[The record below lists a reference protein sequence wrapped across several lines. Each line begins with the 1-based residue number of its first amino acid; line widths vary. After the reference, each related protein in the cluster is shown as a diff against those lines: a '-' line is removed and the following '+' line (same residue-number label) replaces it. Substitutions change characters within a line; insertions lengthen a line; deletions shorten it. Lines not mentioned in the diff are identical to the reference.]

1 MLLSEFS
8 VKRPMVAAVMSLL
21 LVAGGIVAFL
31 QLPLRQYPDID
42 PPVVSIETVYPGA
55 AADIVETRVTEILEE
70 RIAGVEG
77 IETISATSEDGRS
90 NIDLTF
96 YISRDVDAAANDV
109 RDRVS
114 GILDDL
120 PVEADPPEISKVDS
134 NQDVITWLNLVGEGR
149 TVPELT
155 DYAERFL
162 VDRFSAIDGVARVR
176 VGGAQSYA
184 VRIWLD
190 RAEMAAR
197 GVTAGDVEARLRAEN
212 VEFPAGSIESVNRQF
227 TVRVDRAFTDMTDFA
242 GLGILETPEGF
253 QARLGDIA
261 RVEFG
266 VEEERNVFR
275 GNTIPQIGLGIVR
288 QSTANTV
295 EVARDAQAEAAR
307 INESLPEGMRIF
319 ESFDT
324 SVFISG
330 AINEVYKTLGLA
342 AFLVTL
348 VIYLFLGSLRAAFVP
363 ALTLPV
369 ALIGAFLAIWVLGF
383 SINLLT
389 LLALVL
395 AIGLVVDDAIVV
407 LENIFRRMDE
417 YGESPLLAAY
427 RGAGQVGF
435 AVIATTIVLVSV
447 FVPIAFLQGDV
458 GRLFSE
464 FALTIAAAVVISSFV
479 ALTLTPALASKALRP
494 TSSSN
499 QLQRALDNGFKRVR
513 GGYARL
519 LDLVLRAPLVGLVL
533 IGLGAAGSVWSF
545 SQLPQAF
552 APAEDRGAFFVIVR
566 GPEGASHDYMTGYM
580 DEIERRMM
588 PLVEAGEVQRL
599 LLRTPAGFG
608 NVENFNT
615 GIVITVLTDWSQ
627 RRNGF
632 EIMNQVRT
640 DLSDLPGV
648 RAFPV
653 MRQGFGGG
661 AAQKPLQITLGGGSW
676 EELSEW
682 RATLF
687 EAMADRGLDY
697 PGLDW
702 DYKETQP
709 QVRVQIDYDRANA
722 LGVRVAEIGRTLET
736 MLGSRRVTTFLQ
748 EGEEYDVLLEG
759 EQSDQRTPLDMTNIF
774 VRSDDSGRLIP
785 LANVITLRETGGSRV
800 LSRYNRVRAITVE
813 ANLPEGVS
821 LGDALA
827 DVESVIRD
835 VLPEQ
840 VIVDYK
846 GESLDLRQTGS
857 SVMLVF
863 AAGIGIVF
871 LVLAAQFESVRHPL
885 VIMLSVPVATVGGL
899 IALQMAGQSLN
910 LYSQIGLI
918 MLVGL
923 AAKNGILIV
932 EFANQLRD
940 EGQEFLAALSE
951 ASLTRF
957 RPIVMTGVTT
967 IAGATPLVIASGAGA
982 ETRYVIGLVI
992 VGGVLTSTIV
1002 SLLTVPAAYALIAR
1016 GSGSPGDTA
1025 RQLEVE
1031 SERHARGGLPATE
1044 PAE

>member
-1 MLLSEFS
+1 MVLSEFS
-8 VKRPMVAAVMSLL
+8 VKRPMVAIVMSLL

-42 PPVVSIETVYPGA
+42 PPVVSIETIYPGA

-77 IETISATSEDGRS
+77 IETISSSSEDGRS

-96 YISRDVDAAANDV
+96 YISQDVDAAANDV

-114 GILDDL
+114 GILDEL

-162 VDRFSAIDGVARVR
+162 VDRFSAIDGVARIR
-176 VGGAQSYA
+176 IGGAQSYA

-212 VEFPAGSIESVNRQF
+212 VEFPAGSVESVDRQF
-227 TVRVDRAFTDMTDFA
+227 TVRVDRAFVDMSDFEA
-242 GLGILETPEGF
+242 LGILETAEGF
-253 QARLGDIA
+253 RARLGDIA

-275 GNTIPQIGLGIVR
+275 GNTIPQIGLGIIR

-295 EVARDAQAEAAR
+295 AVAQQAQAEAAA
-307 INESLPEGMRIF
+307 INRTLPEGMQIF
-319 ESFDT
+319 ESFDS

-342 AFLVTL
+342 ALLVTI

-363 ALTLPV
+363 ATTLPV
-369 ALIGAFLAIWVLGF
+369 ALIGAFLAIWILGF

-417 YGESPLLAAY
+417 FGETPLLAAY
-427 RGAGQVGF
+427 RGVGQVGF
-435 AVIATTIVLVSV
+435 AVVATTIVLVSV

-464 FALTIAAAVVISSFV
+464 FALTIACAVIISSFV
-479 ALTLTPALASKALRP
+479 ALTLTPALASKILRQGEQ
-494 TSSSN
+494 N
-499 QLQRALDNGFKRVR
+499 NRIQKLLDRGFKKLRNGYGRV
-513 GGYARL
+513 
-519 LDLVLRAPLVGLVL
+519 LDLIIKAPL
-533 IGLGAAGSVWSF
+533 IGLGLILIGALGSVWSF

-552 APAEDRGAFFVIVR
+552 APAEDRGAFFVIVS
-566 GPEGASHDYMTGYM
+566 GPEGASHDYMTDYM
-580 DEIERRMM
+580 AEIERRMM

-599 LLRTPAGFG
+599 LVRTPAGFG
-608 NVENFNT
+608 RVQNFNT

-632 EIMNQVRT
+632 EIMNQVRS

-676 EELSEW
+676 DELSAW
-682 RATLF
+682 RQTLF
-687 EAMADRGLDY
+687 DAMQERGLNY

-709 QVRVQIDYDRANA
+709 QVRVEIDYERANA
-722 LGVRVAEIGRTLET
+722 LGVRVQEIGRTLET

-748 EGEEYDVLLEG
+748 SGEEYDVMLEG
-759 EQSDQRTPLDMTNIF
+759 ERSDQRTPLDMTNIF
-774 VRSDDSGRLIP
+774 VRSDDTGQLIP
-785 LANVITLRETGGSRV
+785 LANVISLRETGGSRV
-800 LSRYNRVRAITVE
+800 LARYNRVRAITVE

-827 DVESVIRD
+827 EVEAIARD

-840 VIVDYK
+840 VVIDYK

-857 SVMLVF
+857 SIMLVF
-863 AAGIGIVF
+863 AAGLGVVF
-871 LVLAAQFESVRHPL
+871 LVLAAQFESVRNPL
-885 VIMLSVPVATVGGL
+885 VIMLSVPVATIGGL
-899 IALQMAGQSLN
+899 LALQLAGQTLN

-940 EGQEFLAALSE
+940 EGQEFLDALCN

-967 IAGATPLVIASGAGA
+967 IAGAVPLVLASGAGA

-1025 RQLEVE
+1025 RQLERDARLQETVE
-1031 SERHARGGLPATE
+1031 ATPQ